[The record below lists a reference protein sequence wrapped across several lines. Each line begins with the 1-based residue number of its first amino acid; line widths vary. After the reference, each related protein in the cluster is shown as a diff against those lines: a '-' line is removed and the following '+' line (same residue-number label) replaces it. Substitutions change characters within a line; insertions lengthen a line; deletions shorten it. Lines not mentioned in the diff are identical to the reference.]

1 MNNQVIN
8 FVKEHRKRLGMTQ
21 EELARRVGVSRQSI
35 ISIEQ
40 GKYIPSLPLA
50 HLPTPLEPMPRLQ
63 AALGG
68 REANVPHLWVKR
80 DDAMGLA
87 VGGNKVRKLAYLLA
101 DAQRQGARK
110 VVSFGG
116 LQSNFLRALA
126 SACARLELE
135 AHCLYFAHRPQ
146 ELTGNLLLADLM
158 GAHLHFV
165 PLGGNS
171 GPRDLPATTRLV
183 RLVAHLH
190 PGIGPRKLYFVP
202 VGGHT
207 PLGCLGYVPAAME
220 IVQQAQAK
228 AFQPDVVIS
237 AAGTGG
243 TLAGLLAGFHLLGA
257 PIQLVGV
264 DVGNL
269 WRHFQADAIAMA
281 SAVTHLLGSPYRF
294 PQEAVQLVAGFGAG
308 YAQPY
313 PPAQLA
319 IQLAASTEGLILDP
333 VYSGKAL
340 AGLIDLI
347 RQERFRAD
355 QHVVFLLT
363 GGVPALFAVQGRAQ
377 GETLT
382 STTRTSSAE

>member
-1 MNNQVIN
+1 M
-8 FVKEHRKRLGMTQ
+8 
-21 EELARRVGVSRQSI
+21 
-35 ISIEQ
+35 
-40 GKYIPSLPLA
+40 P
-50 HLPTPLEPMPRLQ
+50 HLR

-68 REANVPHLWVKR
+68 ENAGVPHLWVKR
-80 DDAMGLA
+80 DDAIGLA

-116 LQSNFLRALA
+116 LQSNFLRAMA
-126 SACARLELE
+126 SACARCGLE
-135 AHCLYFAHRPQ
+135 AHCLYFEHRPHQ
-146 ELTGNLLLADLM
+146 LNGNLLLADLM
-158 GAHLHFV
+158 GARLHFV

-171 GPRDLPATTRLV
+171 SPRDLPATTRLV

-190 PGIGPRKLYFVP
+190 PGIGPRKLYFLP

-220 IVQQAQAK
+220 ILQQAQA
-228 AFQPDVVIS
+228 AGFQPHLVLS

-243 TLAGLLAGFHLLGA
+243 TLAGLLAGFHLLQA

-269 WRHFQADAIAMA
+269 WRYFQANVAAMA
-281 SAVTHLLGSPYRF
+281 SGVTDLLGRSYRF
-294 PQEAVQLVAGFGAG
+294 PKEAVQLVAGFGAG

-313 PPAQLA
+313 APAQAA

-340 AGLIDLI
+340 AGLIELI

-355 QHVVFLLT
+355 QHVVFLHT
-363 GGVPALFAVQGRAQ
+363 GGTPALFALQVPATYRD
-377 GETLT
+377 
-382 STTRTSSAE
+382 S